1 MNNFG
6 AAFAVIDVYT
16 QHRIMKKY
24 FSSYYILLLLVAVV
38 ALPANAQEEIQE
50 EPLKFLFIGN
60 SYTHMNDMP
69 ALFEKMAQKSGKNV
83 LVEKNT
89 KGGASFRSHTGRED
103 MFKAIRKRDWD
114 YVILQGYS
122 REFSFSPEYMDTA
135 TAPYVQQILDSI
147 YENNA
152 CAHVRFYMTWGYD
165 DGFQER
171 EEVDTYEKM
180 ADSIRKGYEWAGA
193 KFGLPVVPAG
203 MVWREV
209 RNEKG
214 IDLYYTDRAHPNI
227 SGSYTVAATFFSA
240 FFDEPLNDNYISRMN
255 KRDAQRIN
263 KVAYD
268 YVSDNREK
276 YHLDDYLFHYEV
288 DKKRGVYRVEYE
300 SQFPD
305 ASVQWYINDS
315 LVSSDT
321 TGKIKLEDLE
331 DKALT
336 LKVTR
341 DCGSRE
347 YKRILMSSNSKALRR
362 KED

>member
-1 MNNFG
+1 
-6 AAFAVIDVYT
+6 
-16 QHRIMKKY
+16 MKEH
-24 FSSYYILLLLVAVV
+24 FSSYTILILFLTLIAV
-38 ALPANAQEEIQE
+38 PANAQEESKE

-89 KGGASFRSHTGRED
+89 KGGASFRSHTGRDD
-103 MFKAIRKRDWD
+103 MFKAIRKRNWD

-122 REFSFSPEYMDTA
+122 REFSFSPDHMDTA
-135 TAPYVQQILDSI
+135 TVPYVQQILDSI
-147 YENNA
+147 YANNA

-165 DGFQER
+165 DGFKER
-171 EEVDTYEKM
+171 ESVNTYEKM

-203 MVWREV
+203 MAWREV
-209 RNEKG
+209 RNNKG

-227 SGSYTVAATFFSA
+227 SGSYTVAATFFAA
-240 FFDEPLNDNYISRMN
+240 FFNEPLRENYINRMK
-255 KRDAQRIN
+255 KRDAQKIN
-263 KVAYD
+263 KVTYS
-268 YVSDNREK
+268 YVSEHRDK

-288 DKKRGVYRVEYE
+288 DKKRGVYEIEYE
-300 SQFPD
+300 SQFPE
-305 ASVQWYINDS
+305 ATLQWFINDS
-315 LVSSDT
+315 LVSSESS
-321 TGKIKLEDLE
+321 GIISLEDLE

-341 DCGSRE
+341 ECGSRE
-347 YKRILMSSNSKALRR
+347 YKRILWNRNSKALRR